1 MVDHGNVNARSF
13 LLLIYL
19 DNVGRT
25 NFWMGLHQ
33 VSYVKIGI
41 WKFNYPQFPK
51 YFIVILFV
59 LVARSPHF
67 WFDGKS
73 HQQSGLLSREK

>member
-1 MVDHGNVNARSF
+1 MGDHGNVNARSF

-25 NFWMGLHQ
+25 NFWMGLRQ

-41 WKFNYPQFPK
+41 
-51 YFIVILFV
+51 
-59 LVARSPHF
+59 
-67 WFDGKS
+67 
-73 HQQSGLLSREK
+73 